1 MNYADQNEIIYIVE
15 GRVTCTDA
23 HPGAQI
29 GDVEWQFSDGP
40 PGERGNSADYV
51 DLEAGLREMS
61 ARLPGARFVF
71 IPL

>member
-1 MNYADQNEIIYIVE
+1 VYLTTPKPTGHSPIRRQAAPTREGDQPMNYADQNEIIYIIE

-40 PGERGNSADYV
+40 
-51 DLEAGLREMS
+51 
-61 ARLPGARFVF
+61 
-71 IPL
+71 